1 MQMRARVDVDSTGL
15 GDTGAGGEQR
25 AGQVDGGS
33 WGLDCGPEFSSTWGL
48 KGALGLRERVSKMG
62 LRSLHPP

>member
-1 MQMRARVDVDSTGL
+1 MQMRARVVVDGTGL

-25 AGQVDGGS
+25 VGQVLLRRNPVDGGS

-48 KGALGLRERVSKMG
+48 K
-62 LRSLHPP
+62 